1 MTSLQGLP
9 DFLIWF
15 ATALTLLVVFLA
27 VYARITR
34 HDEWALLKAG
44 NSAAAVSLMGAAL
57 GFALPLASVI
67 AHAADFF
74 DLLVWA
80 AVAMIVQ
87 LLGYFLVYVV
97 RHDVSAAIARGE
109 MASAV
114 LVGGGSVVLGLINAA
129 CLTY

>member
-1 MTSLQGLP
+1 MTSLQSLP
-9 DFLIWF
+9 EFVIWF
-15 ATALTLLVVFLA
+15 ITALVLLAVFLA
-27 VYARITR
+27 VYASITR

-44 NSAAAVSLMGAAL
+44 NTAAAVSLMGATL

-67 AHAADFF
+67 AHAADFI

-80 AVAMIVQ
+80 VVAMIVQ
-87 LLGYFLVYVV
+87 LLSYFLVYVV

-114 LVGGGSVVLGLINAA
+114 LVGGGGVVLGVINAA

>member
-1 MTSLQGLP
+1 MTSLLSLP

-15 ATALTLLVVFLA
+15 ISALALLGVFL
-27 VYARITR
+27 RIYTFMTR

-44 NSAAAVSLMGAAL
+44 NTAAAVSLLGATL

-67 AHAADFF
+67 AHAADFL

-87 LLGYFLVYVV
+87 LLSYFLVYVV

-114 LVGGGSVVLGLINAA
+114 LVGGGGVVLGVINAA